1 MQPESSNFPK
11 KLALAIRC
19 NAANLFV
26 PHRKRTGDGIA
37 IHEQKSPKKYTVGI
51 LRAALRT
58 ANQRSP
64 GLETVPRQPLR
75 AAASPGLKPSQS
87 SNIARAI
94 LGIGSRPINQVRRR
108 RQPIYYIRDEIII

>member
-1 MQPESSNFPK
+1 MQAESSNFPK
-11 KLALAIRC
+11 NLALTIRC

-37 IHEQKSPKKYTVGI
+37 IHTQKSPKKYTAGI
-51 LRAALRT
+51 LRTALRT
-58 ANQRSP
+58 PNQRSP

-75 AAASPGLKPSQS
+75 AAASPGLKPLQP
-87 SNIARAI
+87 SNIARAN
-94 LGIGSRPINQVRRR
+94 LGIGSHPINQVRRD